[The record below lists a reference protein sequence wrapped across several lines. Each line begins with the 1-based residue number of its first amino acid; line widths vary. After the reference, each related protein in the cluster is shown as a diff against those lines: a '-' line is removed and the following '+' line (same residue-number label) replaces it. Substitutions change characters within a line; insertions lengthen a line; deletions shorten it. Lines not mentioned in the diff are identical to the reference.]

1 MKLSISSFRYWN
13 RPLNPRRLM
22 ELGHLCQKRNMS
34 LQRTVR
40 FHRLPE
46 VRVGCH
52 LQAQSCH
59 YSLTFAWHVG
69 HWSGE
74 TVTYTTVSSFVFFK
88 VPKTLGLRPAA
99 KGDLA
104 EIHTLLQA
112 ELRKFQLSK
121 ILSLQEVEHWLLPRE
136 NVVDT
141 YVVEVNFYLKQHALS
156 YF

>member
-1 MKLSISSFRYWN
+1 MSSISFF
-13 RPLNPRRLM
+13 
-22 ELGHLCQKRNMS
+22 Q
-34 LQRTVR
+34 
-40 FHRLPE
+40 
-46 VRVGCH
+46 
-52 LQAQSCH
+52 
-59 YSLTFAWHVG
+59 
-69 HWSGE
+69 
-74 TVTYTTVSSFVFFK
+74 VT
-88 VPKTLGLRPAA
+88 KTLGLRPAA

-156 YF
+156 CFLDPFLHHGSVISYLLLLTYRGLMVL